1 MSDRTARN
9 RTADRVA
16 GSRAV
21 GNRPAGNRMRRL
33 AFAATSAVLVLAVL
47 AACSPTAGQPKSKP
61 SATPRSLPTPS
72 HPSTPGTA
80 SGSLPTIAGD
90 EVLRITT
97 RATAPNGAAI
107 DLAMTVHYPVGYDS
121 PQGKAVLDYLAAIGD
136 SSDITTAPA
145 QLAAQGASLQ
155 IIDLVATSASP
166 GTDWPPT
173 SGVLLDLGPNNTGTA
188 FGLPLTRAGGSKGSY
203 LLMGIGSGHAVTA
216 LSGTAGAVDPANWV
230 KQNTYYGMSALVDL
244 PVTLS
249 ACSITLTPKGTTP
262 ESSAWIPNWEP
273 GHVYCS
279 TGVVND

>member
-1 MSDRTARN
+1 MSDRTAGD
-9 RTADRVA
+9 RT
-16 GSRAV
+16 V
-21 GNRPAGNRMRRL
+21 GDRMRRL
-33 AFAATSAVLVLAVL
+33 ALAASSAVLVLAVL
-47 AACSPTAGQPKSKP
+47 AACSPPEGKPKPKP
-61 SATPRSLPTPS
+61 SATASTVPSPSNMPTPDA
-72 HPSTPGTA
+72 GGA
-80 SGSLPTIAGD
+80 SLPTIAGD

-107 DLAMTVHYPVGYDS
+107 DLAMTVHYPVGYDT
-121 PQGKAVLDYLAAIGD
+121 PEGKSVLDYLAAIGD

-145 QLAAQGASLQ
+145 ELATQGASLQ

-166 GTDWPPT
+166 GTDWPST
-173 SGVLLDLGPNNTGTA
+173 SGVLLDLGPNNTGAA
-188 FGLPLTRAGGSKGSY
+188 FGVPLTRAGGSQGSY
-203 LLMGIGSGHAVTA
+203 LLIGIGKGHAVTA
-216 LSGTAGAVDPANWV
+216 IPGTGGAVDPADWV

-279 TGVVND
+279 TGAVND